1 MTKEE
6 NYANIA
12 EWISKIPENKPE
24 SAADHKLKEIYDI
37 IKHLLESRDNRIKEL
52 EEQTKAFYNWISSED
67 GIDTIHDLQ
76 IVGEL
81 PKGTPSFDQLK
92 PHFKASLKQKI

>member
-1 MTKEE
+1 MKTLGQCKAEVAKRHNYVFEGSQAAKERE
-6 NYANIA
+6 VAQLYA
-12 EWISKIPENKPE
+12 E
-24 SAADHKLKEIYDI
+24 
-37 IKHLLESRDNRIKEL
+37 EL
-52 EEQTKAFYNWISSED
+52 AKAFYNWISSEG